1 MNSFIVHRVKFV
13 IKEMK
18 NNLVTCESMLK
29 MVGMEKMKLVAGE
42 QGLCRIITW
51 VHVIEIPE
59 VIEWVEGGELLF
71 ITGVTIKDN
80 TKALLKLVNDI
91 DKKKLSGLVINVG
104 PYIKTT
110 PKEVIDLANSLN
122 FPIFEVPFAV
132 RLIEIT
138 HIICKEIFSSKI
150 KEESRNSFM
159 DELIFGQ
166 SVINDETIKKAV
178 KYGYNRKKN
187 YYAIVADID
196 DFRYYLKKNCI
207 DKEEKI
213 VEVKEQIL
221 MVIDNIMKKNN
232 KKYMYMIKSDSF
244 YLMIAV
250 NKNQLKK
257 ECIEEIASS
266 INEKITKNMQDI
278 TVSIGIGSEASELL
292 GFKKAVFDAE
302 NAMEISKKLNGIN
315 SIGDSK
321 KLGIYKIF
329 FGIENQDE
337 MINLYNETLGKLK
350 EYEKGSTKELLNS
363 LQVYIDENRNIGN
376 ASEKLF
382 IHRNTMKYRI
392 NKIEEILECDLKDD
406 KTMFHIILCFKI
418 GSFLGFN

>member
-1 MNSFIVHRVKFV
+1 M
-13 IKEMK
+13 
-18 NNLVTCESMLK
+18 VTCENMLK
-29 MVGMEKMKLVAGE
+29 MPGMEKMKLVAGKG
-42 QGLCRIITW
+42 GLGRIITW

-59 VIEWVEGGELLF
+59 VVEWVEGGELLF

-80 TKALLKLVNDI
+80 TEALLKLVTDI
-91 DKKKLSGLVINVG
+91 DKKNLSGLVINVG
-104 PYIKTT
+104 PYIKAT
-110 PKEVIDLANSLN
+110 PREVIELADALN

-159 DELIFGQ
+159 NELIFGK
-166 SVINDETIKKAV
+166 SVIKDDTIKRAV
-178 KYGYNRKKN
+178 KYGYNIKKN

-196 DFRYYLKKNCI
+196 NFSTYLKKSGI
-207 DKEEKI
+207 DKEKKI
-213 VEVKEQIL
+213 VEVKEHIL
-221 MVIDNIMKKNN
+221 QVIDNVIKRYN

-250 NKNQLKK
+250 DKNLSKRNF
-257 ECIEEIASS
+257 IEEMARS
-266 INEKITKNMQDI
+266 INEEIIDNINDI
-278 TVSIGIGSEASELL
+278 TVSIGIGTEASDLE
-292 GFKKAVFDAE
+292 GFKNAVLDAE
-302 NAMEISKKLNGIN
+302 NAMEISKKLSGIN

-321 KLGIYKIF
+321 KLGVYKMF
-329 FGIENQDE
+329 FQIENQDE
-337 MINLYNETLGKLK
+337 MINLYNGTLGKLK
-350 EYEKGSTKELLNS
+350 EYEKLQAKELLNS
-363 LQVYIDENRNIGN
+363 LQVYIDENRNIGK

-406 KTMFHIILCFKI
+406 KVMFHIILCFKI
-418 GSFLGFN
+418 GSFLGLN